1 MEQRLDILRV
11 IKLIDWLV
19 FDGKIKNRRDLAEKI
34 GYTESSF
41 SQILNGKVKLSERFI
56 KKLAMFDERINVVW
70 LLSGEGSMIKDEIVN
85 IGEVSGGAN
94 TIGMSVNQS
103 ISKNSGQNAGRD
115 LINHRDK
122 SLLEE
127 LAAQRHLAERQLEV
141 YSDSLSNKDDQIRT
155 AQSQIDTLI
164 KQNQEQFNRFM
175 SLIQNLQSH

>member
-1 MEQRLDILRV
+1 MEQQLDILRV

-70 LLSGEGSMIKDEIVN
+70 LLSGEGSMIKDETVN
-85 IGEVSGGAN
+85 IGEVSGDAN

-103 ISKNSGQNAGRD
+103 ISENRGQNAGRD
-115 LINHRDK
+115 VINNRDK
-122 SLLEE
+122 ALLEE
-127 LAAQRHLAERQLEV
+127 LMAQRKLAE
-141 YSDSLSNKDDQIRT
+141 T
-155 AQSQIDTLI
+155 AQAQLATAQEQISVLI

>member
-1 MEQRLDILRV
+1 MEQQLDILRV

-70 LLSGEGSMIKDEIVN
+70 LLSGEGSMIKDETVN
-85 IGEVSGGAN
+85 IGEVSGDAN

-103 ISKNSGQNAGRD
+103 ISENRGQNAGRD
-115 LINHRDK
+115 VINNRDK
-122 SLLEE
+122 ALLEE
-127 LAAQRHLAERQLEV
+127 LMAQRKLTE
-141 YSDSLSNKDDQIRT
+141 T
-155 AQSQIDTLI
+155 AQAQLATAQEQISVLI

-175 SLIQNLQSH
+175 SLIQNLQSL

>member
-1 MEQRLDILRV
+1 MEQRLDIIRV

-70 LLSGEGSMIKDEIVN
+70 LLSGEGSMIKDETVN
-85 IGEVSGGAN
+85 IGEVSGDAN

-103 ISKNSGQNAGRD
+103 ISENRGQNAGRD
-115 LINHRDK
+115 VINNRDK
-122 SLLEE
+122 ALLEE
-127 LAAQRHLAERQLEV
+127 LMAQRKLTE
-141 YSDSLSNKDDQIRT
+141 T
-155 AQSQIDTLI
+155 AQAQLATAQEQISVLI

>member
-1 MEQRLDILRV
+1 
-11 IKLIDWLV
+11 
-19 FDGKIKNRRDLAEKI
+19 
-34 GYTESSF
+34 
-41 SQILNGKVKLSERFI
+41 
-56 KKLAMFDERINVVW
+56 
-70 LLSGEGSMIKDEIVN
+70 
-85 IGEVSGGAN
+85 
-94 TIGMSVNQS
+94 MSVNQS

-175 SLIQNLQSH
+175 SLIQNLQSHWHNPQIPALKATAAQIINVMPKQNAKL

>member
-1 MEQRLDILRV
+1 MEQQLDILRV

-70 LLSGEGSMIKDEIVN
+70 LLSGEGSMFKDETVN
-85 IGEVSGGAN
+85 IGEVSGDAN

-103 ISKNSGQNAGRD
+103 ISENRGQNAGRD
-115 LINHRDK
+115 VINNRDK
-122 SLLEE
+122 ALLEE
-127 LAAQRHLAERQLEV
+127 LMAQRKLTE
-141 YSDSLSNKDDQIRT
+141 T
-155 AQSQIDTLI
+155 AQAQLATAQEQISVLI

>member
-1 MEQRLDILRV
+1 MDIS
-11 IKLIDWLV
+11 
-19 FDGKIKNRRDLAEKI
+19 A
-34 GYTESSF
+34 
-41 SQILNGKVKLSERFI
+41 
-56 KKLAMFDERINVVW
+56 AW
-70 LLSGEGSMIKDEIVN
+70 LLTGEGEMLKSETVN

>member
-70 LLSGEGSMIKDEIVN
+70 LLSGEGSMIKDETVN

-122 SLLEE
+122 SVLEE
-127 LAAQRHLAERQLEV
+127 LAAQRKLTE
-141 YSDSLSNKDDQIRT
+141 T
-155 AQSQIDTLI
+155 AQEQLATAQEQISVLI

>member
-1 MEQRLDILRV
+1 MEQQLDILRV

-70 LLSGEGSMIKDEIVN
+70 LLSGEGSMIKDETVN
-85 IGEVSGGAN
+85 IGEVSGDAN

-103 ISKNSGQNAGRD
+103 ISENRGQNAGRD
-115 LINHRDK
+115 VINNRDK
-122 SLLEE
+122 ALLEE
-127 LAAQRHLAERQLEV
+127 LMAQRKLTE
-141 YSDSLSNKDDQIRT
+141 T
-155 AQSQIDTLI
+155 AQAQLATAQEQISVLI